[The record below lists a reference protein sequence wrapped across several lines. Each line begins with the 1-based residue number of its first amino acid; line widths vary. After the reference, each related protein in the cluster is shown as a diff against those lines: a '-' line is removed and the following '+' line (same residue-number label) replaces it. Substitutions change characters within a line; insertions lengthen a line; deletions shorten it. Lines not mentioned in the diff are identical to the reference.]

1 MIIGF
6 FVFAIFRTR
15 IAVFSSERRVVIM
28 EKINAVLESIDGFV
42 WGVPLIV
49 LIFGT
54 GLYLTCRLRVL
65 QFRKLGKALKYM
77 VHNEAGGSGEVTS
90 FAALCT
96 ALAATIGTGN
106 IVGVATA
113 VVAGGP
119 GAIFWM
125 VIAACF
131 GMATKYAEGLLAV
144 KFRVDKGNG
153 RYLGGP
159 FYYIENGMG
168 KKWKWLAKCFA
179 VFATCVGLMG
189 IGTFTQVNGIASA
202 TKSFFDPEMKH
213 AVNILGTEY
222 SIVTVITAI
231 VVALFVGLVVI
242 GGIRRIASVSSV
254 IVPFMAIAYVGI
266 CLLILIFNAKA
277 IPSAIVEIV
286 ESAFGLRAVGGGALG
301 ALFMAMQKGVA
312 RGIFSNE
319 AGLGSAPIAAAAAQT
334 NEPVRQGLVSM
345 TGTFI
350 DTICI
355 CTMTG
360 LTIMVTGAYDIAI
373 ANGLEGVDVTAAAF
387 TNGLPWAESIG
398 PCILMICLAFFAFT
412 TILGWDYYSERS
424 LEYLSGNMTV
434 VKVFRGLFIFA
445 VLIGPFFTVSAVWT
459 IADIFNALMALP
471 NLVALLALSGV
482 IVKETKNYFH
492 RLDSGRIQE

>member
-15 IAVFSSERRVVIM
+15 IAGFSSERRVVIM
-28 EKINAVLESIDGFV
+28 EKINAILESIDGFV

-65 QFRKLGKALKYM
+65 LFRKLGKALKYM
-77 VHNEAGGSGEVTS
+77 VHNGSGEVTS

-168 KKWKWLAKCFA
+168 RKWKRLAK
-179 VFATCVGLMG
+179 TL
-189 IGTFTQVNGIASA
+189 
-202 TKSFFDPEMKH
+202 
-213 AVNILGTEY
+213 
-222 SIVTVITAI
+222 
-231 VVALFVGLVVI
+231 
-242 GGIRRIASVSSV
+242 
-254 IVPFMAIAYVGI
+254 
-266 CLLILIFNAKA
+266 
-277 IPSAIVEIV
+277 
-286 ESAFGLRAVGGGALG
+286 
-301 ALFMAMQKGVA
+301 
-312 RGIFSNE
+312 
-319 AGLGSAPIAAAAAQT
+319 
-334 NEPVRQGLVSM
+334 
-345 TGTFI
+345 
-350 DTICI
+350 
-355 CTMTG
+355 
-360 LTIMVTGAYDIAI
+360 
-373 ANGLEGVDVTAAAF
+373 
-387 TNGLPWAESIG
+387 
-398 PCILMICLAFFAFT
+398 
-412 TILGWDYYSERS
+412 
-424 LEYLSGNMTV
+424 
-434 VKVFRGLFIFA
+434 
-445 VLIGPFFTVSAVWT
+445 
-459 IADIFNALMALP
+459 
-471 NLVALLALSGV
+471 NL
-482 IVKETKNYFH
+482 
-492 RLDSGRIQE
+492 